1 MSMAEKI
8 VSITKGLPDHLAPVF
23 AQFNLEVRDAAGVY
37 LHTPE
42 ITALAQ
48 AASGSQAEFNFV
60 PHPGPFARGIH
71 VTVQG
76 HAQRPIKTPELLE
89 ALREFYRGRPFV
101 RVAAE
106 MPHVK
111 DVASSNYAFISGA
124 ANGSTIA
131 VMCVIDNLVKGA
143 AGGAM
148 QWLNRLFGFDET
160 TGLIAPAPGWT

>member
-1 MSMAEKI
+1 M
-8 VSITKGLPDHLAPVF
+8 
-23 AQFNLEVRDAAGVY
+23 
-37 LHTPE
+37 
-42 ITALAQ
+42 
-48 AASGSQAEFNFV
+48 
-60 PHPGPFARGIH
+60 PHSGPFARGIH

-76 HAQRPIKTPELLE
+76 HTQRPIKTPELLD
-89 ALREFYRGRPFV
+89 ALREFYRGKPFI
-101 RVAAE
+101 RVANE

-111 DVASSNYAFISGA
+111 DVAGSNYAFISGA

-160 TGLIAPAPGWT
+160 TGLTAPATGWT